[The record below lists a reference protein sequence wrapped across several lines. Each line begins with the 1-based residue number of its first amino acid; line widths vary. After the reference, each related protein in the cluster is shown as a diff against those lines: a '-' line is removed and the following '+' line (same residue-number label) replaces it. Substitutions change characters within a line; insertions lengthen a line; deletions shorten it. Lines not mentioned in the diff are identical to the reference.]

1 MGRVL
6 SSNSSMPL
14 PMLFKTRKRRCLV
27 ILIAV
32 VCFFVLDCIKMSFQN
47 RTLTSPVQCIND
59 DNKQYIE
66 EMVCDL
72 LSVDLYVVYTM
83 CIYVCISLILK
94 L

>member
-1 MGRVL
+1 
-6 SSNSSMPL
+6 
-14 PMLFKTRKRRCLV
+14 
-27 ILIAV
+27 
-32 VCFFVLDCIKMSFQN
+32 MSFQN

-72 LSVDLYVVYTM
+72 LSANLYVVYTI
-83 CIYVCISLILK
+83 CIIYVCINLVLK